1 MVKTE
6 FFFTKFLPVIFKRYK
21 KFCWNFGMSKTLKI
35 NIMKTTYIKLSI
47 ATALLLGIYSCKKGE
62 ASSADLEAY
71 ATADSAAIV
80 TSDSISSVATMKVKD
95 KQFIKTADVNM
106 EVKDVYEAT
115 ISIEKSAQ
123 ELGGFVTHSNLKS
136 NVVSEDTYNTSNE
149 EAMLVKKYQ
158 TENMMQ
164 LRVPTE
170 KLGELLTLI
179 NSKKLFLNSRSINA
193 EDVTSS
199 IKYAEL
205 EGKRIKKTG
214 ENIDKLKTNKD
225 KVNMSNDNMSE
236 DNQQQLANM
245 DVTDNLKY
253 STIDIYIKEPKFR
266 IAEIAITNTTSIDDK
281 YKFNFIYSA
290 KSAFVEGYYL
300 IQRIVVGLITVWPLL
315 LIGAAIVYFL
325 RKRKPAKK
333 EQTTT

>member
-1 MVKTE
+1 
-6 FFFTKFLPVIFKRYK
+6 
-21 KFCWNFGMSKTLKI
+21 
-35 NIMKTTYIKLSI
+35 MKTTYIRLSI
-47 ATALLLGIYSCKKGE
+47 ATVLLLGIYSCKKGE
-62 ASSADLEAY
+62 ASATELEAY
-71 ATADSAAIV
+71 ASADSAV
-80 TSDSISSVATMKVKD
+80 VVSSDSISSVATMKVKD

-115 ISIEKSAQ
+115 ISIEKSVQ

-158 TENMMQ
+158 TENTMQ

-205 EGKRIKKTG
+205 EGKRIKKTS
-214 ENIDKLKTNKD
+214 ENIDQLKTNKD
-225 KVNMSNDNMSE
+225 KVNLSNDNMSE
-236 DNQQQLANM
+236 NNQQQLANM

-253 STIDIYIKEPKFR
+253 STIDIYIKEPKLR
-266 IAEIAITNTTSIDDK
+266 IAEIAITNTKSIDDK
-281 YKFNFIYSA
+281 YKFNFMYSA

-315 LIGAAIVYFL
+315 LIGAVIVYFL

-333 EQTTT
+333 EQPTTEI